1 MTILTNVAT
10 IITNQKYIFV
20 HSSKNDSFFCL
31 NCFKERTKELK
42 SYQQYFGWQEDEPS
56 HLEAEIIATLLQKLQ
71 TSNEPYLYE
80 INRDTLEIQAKAT
93 FKRGDCHCNEDTAPH
108 KLQELDTMFD
118 AKDNR
123 QLSFEQVRE
132 KIERNKKLI
141 YAHPSSIVNA
151 LARSG
156 DSYGTPMVQTEVLY
170 KGISMLSYGR
180 TGTYEKSKYISIL
193 ESLERYATAFPYKKQ
208 KRSMREKDSEVID
221 LTLSEVMAQ
230 CNYGN
235 PENYSEDQPLNYE
248 KVWALHSEKDVLIPE
263 QLIYYNSHVVSDE
276 KRFIYESSNGSALG
290 STEAEASLHAMLE
303 LIERDAF
310 LATWYGQIPPV
321 RIDESSIHSKKIQAY
336 LESLKQKNIR
346 VHLFDISMEVKIP
359 TIWVLLEK
367 KEPRENEMAFY
378 TAAAASF
385 DLEESI
391 ERALIEATTAITV
404 FTNVFNNEDY
414 QTRKRQLLMN
424 PQSVH
429 KLEDHL
435 LLYSNKEMKYAFSF
449 ALNTEMVSSYEQ
461 LETGYTA
468 YQGKFSEVVRT
479 LEKQLV
485 DISGKAYRATMENP
499 NLFSAGFVN
508 VKYVVPGMLTMTFGH
523 QNRRVVSQR
532 IEKAIQYK
540 KKGKLDKNWIE
551 KTPHPF
557 P

>member
-1 MTILTNVAT
+1 MSIQTNAST
-10 IITNQKYIFV
+10 IITNQKYIFI
-20 HSSKNDSFFCL
+20 HSTKNDLFFCL

-42 SYQQYFGWQEDEPS
+42 CYQQYFGWKEDQPNR
-56 HLEAEIIATLLQKLQ
+56 LESEIIAMLVQKLQ
-71 TSNEPYLYE
+71 KSNEPFLYE
-80 INRDTLEIQAKAT
+80 INRDTLEIQGKAT
-93 FKRGDCHCNEDTAPH
+93 FKRGDCKCNVDTTSNRP
-108 KLQELDTMFD
+108 QELDTIFD

-123 QLSFEQVRE
+123 QLSFEKVRE
-132 KIERNKKLI
+132 KIEKNKNLI

-151 LARSG
+151 LTRSG

-208 KRSMREKDSEVID
+208 KKAMREKDSEIID
-221 LTLSEVMAQ
+221 LTLSEVMTQ
-230 CNYGN
+230 CDYAN

-248 KVWALHSEKDVLIPE
+248 EVWALHTEKDVLIPE
-263 QLIYYNSHVVSDE
+263 QLIYFNSHVVSDE
-276 KRFIYESSNGSALG
+276 KRYIYESSNGSALG

-321 RIDESSIHSKKIQAY
+321 RIDEASIYSKKIQAY
-336 LESLKQKNIR
+336 LESLKQKKIR

-367 KEPRENEMAFY
+367 EEPMENEMAFY

-391 ERALIEATTAITV
+391 ERALAEATTAITV
-404 FTNVFNNEDY
+404 FTNVFNNQEY
-414 QTRKRQLLMN
+414 QKRKRQLLEN

-435 LLYSNKEMKYAFSF
+435 LLYSNKEMKYAFTF
-449 ALNTEMVSSYEQ
+449 ALDTKIVSSYEQ
-461 LETGYTA
+461 LEAGYTT
-468 YQGKFSEVVRT
+468 YQGKFLEVVRA
-479 LEKQLV
+479 LEEQLV
-485 DISGKAYRATMENP
+485 DISGKAYRATTENP

-508 VKYVVPGMLTMTFGH
+508 VKYIVPGMLTMTFGH

-532 IEKAIQYK
+532 IEKAIQFK
-540 KKGKLDKNWIE
+540 KKGKLDKDWIGR
-551 KTPHPF
+551 TPHPF